1 MTRAKFPDLQR
12 FFEGYLHEDFVQEHG
27 TPEGA
32 LRAFEADASDAE
44 RRRLRDDAKRM
55 LAIVE
60 KEDLDGVRAL
70 LARLGARW
78 SPRSRAAVTKFLTA
92 AAGKRDSA

>member
-1 MTRAKFPDLQR
+1 MTRARFPELQR

-44 RRRLRDDAKRM
+44 RRRLRDDARRM

-60 KEDLDGVRAL
+60 NDDLDDVRAL

-78 SPRSRAAVTKFLTA
+78 WPRSRAAVTTFLKA
-92 AAGKRDSA
+92 AADVRRT